1 MSKYSTHAIIPVLL
15 FSVVAAHSAP
25 NSADSDFESLAA
37 RYVDEMPALN
47 PITATALGDH
57 RFDDRVDQISH
68 DSRQAR
74 IEFAKSILADLD
86 TVDIGALK
94 RSNQVDARL
103 LRHELEYSVW
113 SVAEIQEWAWN
124 PTIYTELAGQAIYG
138 LMARDFAPVN
148 ERLLNAAARLNEMPR
163 LFEQVRRTLTPARVP
178 KVHAETAVLQHP
190 GFMATV
196 EDMVVPQLDKL
207 TPDDRASVANAIES
221 ARQAAAEHQ
230 IWLQDELLP
239 RATGEFRIGRELY
252 ERKLQFTLNSPL
264 SRLEVRERAES
275 EYAAVREQMYEIAKT
290 IYTRR
295 FPHTFYPDNPDHS
308 YKQAIIRSA
317 LEEAYKKL
325 PGRDEVV
332 AVARESVRSTTD
344 FVREH
349 NIVRIPDEPL
359 EIIIMPEFERGVSLA
374 YCDAPGPLDKG
385 QKTFYAVAPLPENW
399 TTEQVASFLR
409 EYNILSIHDLTM
421 HEAMPGHFLQ
431 LAHASKHPSVLRALL
446 ESGPF
451 IEGWAVY
458 AERVMIDEGYYEN
471 DPLMR
476 LINLKW
482 YLRAIINAIIDQAIH
497 VDNMTEDAAMRLM
510 IEGGFQ
516 EEREAAGKWVRAQ
529 LTSTQLATYF
539 VGYQEHA
546 DLRREVESAS
556 GDDFS
561 LREYH
566 DTVLSFGSPPV
577 RFVRSLM
584 IGAPIPE

>member
-1 MSKYSTHAIIPVLL
+1 MLKYSKLAATPVLL
-15 FSVVAAHSAP
+15 LSLVVAHSAS
-25 NSADSDFESLAA
+25 NLSDSTFEALAM

-47 PITATALGDH
+47 PVKATALGDH
-57 RFDDRVDQISH
+57 RFDGSLDEISH

-74 IEFAKSILADLD
+74 IAFAESVMAELAEIDVEKLN
-86 TVDIGALK
+86 
-94 RSNQVDARL
+94 RPNQVDARL
-103 LRHELEYSVW
+103 LRHDLEYAIW
-113 SVAEIQEWAWN
+113 SVEEIQEWAWN

-138 LMARDFAPVN
+138 LMARDFAPVG
-148 ERLLNAAARLNEMPR
+148 ERLLHAAARLNEMGR
-163 LFEQVRRTLTPARVP
+163 FFEQVRRTLTPARVP
-178 KVHAETAVLQHP
+178 KVHAQTAVLQHP

-196 EDMVVPQLDKL
+196 ADMVVPQLDTL
-207 TPDDRASVANAIES
+207 APEDRASVESAIES
-221 ARQAAAEHQ
+221 ARQAATLHQ
-230 IWLQDELLP
+230 SWLQDELLP
-239 RATGEFRIGRELY
+239 RAAGEFRIGRERY

-264 SRLEVRERAES
+264 SRLQVRERAES
-275 EYAAVREQMYEIAKT
+275 EYALVREQMYSVAKT
-290 IYTRR
+290 IYTQR
-295 FPHTFYPDNPDHS
+295 FPQTFYPDNPDHS

-317 LEEAYKKL
+317 LEEAYKQL

-332 AVARESVRSTTD
+332 DAARESLRSTTQ
-344 FVREH
+344 FVREK

-359 EIIIMPEFERGVSLA
+359 EIIIMPEFERGIALA
-374 YCDAPGPLDKG
+374 YCDSPGPLDKG

-399 TTEQVASFLR
+399 TDSQVTSFLR

-431 LAHASKHPSVLRALL
+431 LAHASKYPSVLRALL

-458 AERVMIDEGYYEN
+458 AERVMVDEGYHQN

-482 YLRAIINAIIDQAIH
+482 YLRAIVNAIIDQAIH
-497 VDNMTEDAAMRLM
+497 VDNMSEDAAMRLM

-529 LTSTQLATYF
+529 LTSTQLASYF

-546 DLRREVESAS
+546 DLRREIESSS
-556 GDDFS
+556 GDGFS
-561 LREYH
+561 LRKYH

-584 IGAPIPE
+584 TGAPIPE